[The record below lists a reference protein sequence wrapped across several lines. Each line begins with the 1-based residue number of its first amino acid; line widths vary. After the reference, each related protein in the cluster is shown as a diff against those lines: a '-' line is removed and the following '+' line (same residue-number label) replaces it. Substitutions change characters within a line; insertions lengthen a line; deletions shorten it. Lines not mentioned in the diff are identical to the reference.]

1 MMDVED
7 LDEEEYDDVKDAGG
21 EEAMDVEGG
30 QDLVS
35 TEFSVGLLT
44 FIKLYLLKIYF
55 YYIG

>member
-7 LDEEEYDDVKDAGG
+7 LDEEEYDDVKDAEG

-44 FIKLYLLKIYF
+44 FIKLYLL
-55 YYIG
+55 